1 MGKRRNV
8 GGSTEPCKMYCA
20 AVFTG
25 FQRGK
30 TTQNVNKA
38 LLRIEGVRSKDEAKW
53 YLGKRCVFIY
63 KGEKSSNNT
72 KFRTNWG
79 KIVKCHGQ
87 AGGVRAKFNT
97 NLPSSAMGSTV
108 RVMLYP
114 QH

>member
-1 MGKRRNV
+1 MGKRRT
-8 GGSTEPCKMYCA
+8 SEPAKLYCS

-30 TTQNVNKA
+30 TSQNVNKA
-38 LLRIEGVRSKDEAKW
+38 LLKIENVRSKDEAKY

-63 KGEKSSNNT
+63 KGEKVKNNT

-79 KIVKCHGQ
+79 KIVKTHGQ
-87 AGGVRAKFNT
+87 AGGVRAKFNV